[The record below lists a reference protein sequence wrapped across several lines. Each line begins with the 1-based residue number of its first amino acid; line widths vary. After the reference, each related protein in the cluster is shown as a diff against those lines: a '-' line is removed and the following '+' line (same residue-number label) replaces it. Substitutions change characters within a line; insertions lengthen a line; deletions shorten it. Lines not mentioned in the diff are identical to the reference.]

1 MSSNI
6 STSVKGRHVSV
17 YTISH
22 DTGIVVD
29 NHHVLQSKESLK
41 TDVSNRNILLI
52 FLTETQ

>member
-1 MSSNI
+1 MPSNI
-6 STSVKGRHVSV
+6 STSVKGRHVPV
-17 YTISH
+17 YIIAH
-22 DTGIVVD
+22 ATGIVVD